1 MIRGSVN
8 SAGRPVHGNAIIPV
22 RSGCCTR
29 CRRGTPALG
38 SFECGNPDCRCHDSE
53 RLREH
58 LTEQDRFWRA
68 HTREDNTPDWGDLTP
83 EEQLLVDEDRYLTE
97 NGGIAFYD
105 ETEND

>member
-1 MIRGSVN
+1 
-8 SAGRPVHGNAIIPV
+8 
-22 RSGCCTR
+22 
-29 CRRGTPALG
+29 
-38 SFECGNPDCRCHDSE
+38 
-53 RLREH
+53 LREH